1 MSSPHDTGTRTEDR
15 AGDGRTSPED
25 PDAAVLT
32 RHQPPSLAASMH
44 ASLPRWAGAAAAAL
58 GVLVAAALVA
68 VTDVH
73 VALAVV
79 VGAVVGVAAFV
90 VASRVVE
97 GERAATDR
105 FVTALVTIAFV
116 VALLPLVSVVWT
128 TVSRGLAR
136 FDGAF
141 FTQSMYN
148 VIGEGGGA
156 YHAIMG
162 TLIITGVATLISV
175 PIGTLTAIYL
185 VEYGGD
191 NRLSKVITFLVDV
204 MTGIPSIVAGLF
216 SLALFTLLFGPGL
229 RIGIM
234 GSVALSVLMIPIVV
248 RAVEEMLRI
257 VPARLRESSYALGVP
272 KWLTIVK
279 VVLPTAASGIAS
291 GVVIAIARV
300 MGETAPLLVTV
311 GLTASTN
318 FNPFEGRMAVLPVFA
333 YYQIITPGIP
343 PQAFID
349 RAWTSALLLILFVMV
364 LNVGARVLARA
375 LAPKTR

>member
-1 MSSPHDTGTRTEDR
+1 MAQSTQQGSP
-15 AGDGRTSPED
+15 AGEPPEPGTSPEK
-25 PDAAVLT
+25 PDFGTLT
-32 RHQPPSLAASMH
+32 KFQPASLADSMH
-44 ASLPRWAGAAAAAL
+44 DSLPRWAPLAATGLGA
-58 GVLVAAALVA
+58 LVAAALLA
-68 VTDVH
+68 VTDLH
-73 VALAVV
+73 VALAVIAGTV
-79 VGAVVGVAAFV
+79 VAIAAFTI
-90 VASRVVE
+90 ASRAVE

-105 FVTALVTIAFV
+105 FVTSLVTVAFV
-116 VALLPLVSVVWT
+116 LAMLPLVSVVWT

-136 FDGAF
+136 FDYAF
-141 FTQSMYN
+141 FTQSQAGI
-148 VIGEGGGA
+148 IGEGGGA

-162 TLIITGVATLISV
+162 TLIVTGIATIISV
-175 PIGTLTAIYL
+175 PIGTMTAIYL

-191 NRLSKVITFLVDV
+191 NKLSRVVTFLVDV

-234 GSVALSVLMIPIVV
+234 GSIALSVLMIPIVV

-272 KWLTIVK
+272 KWRTIVK

-291 GVVIAIARV
+291 GVVIAVARV

-311 GLTASTN
+311 GLATSTN
-318 FNPFEGRMAVLPVFA
+318 LNPFEGRMATLPVFA
-333 YYQIITPGIP
+333 YYQIAFPGIP

-349 RAWTSALLLILFVMV
+349 RAWTSALLLILFVMT
-364 LNVGARVLARA
+364 LNVGARVLAKA